1 MYLIDCHCKAVYVF
15 TTYIYRIILKERKK
29 KKRDLP
35 IARSYSFCTS
45 GKTARVTDSMHIHAR
60 H

>member
-1 MYLIDCHCKAVYVF
+1 MYLINCHCKAVYVF
-15 TTYIYRIILKERKK
+15 TTYIYRTIILKERKK
-29 KKRDLP
+29 KDLP
-35 IARSYSFCTS
+35 IAPSYSFCTS